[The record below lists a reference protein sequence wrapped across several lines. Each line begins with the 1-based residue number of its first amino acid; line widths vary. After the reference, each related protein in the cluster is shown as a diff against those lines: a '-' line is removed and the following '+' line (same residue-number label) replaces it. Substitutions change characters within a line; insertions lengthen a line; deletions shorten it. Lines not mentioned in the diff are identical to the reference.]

1 MSKEVLK
8 ICYFCAYIFVMF
20 ILTITI
26 YTILKQ
32 INFNEYVI
40 AFLCVVCSH
49 WLIGEVL
56 KIIKKGIKQD
66 ENT

>member
-1 MSKEVLK
+1 MNKKVLK
-8 ICYFCAYIFVMF
+8 VCCFCGYVFVMF

-32 INFNEYVI
+32 IHFNEYVI
-40 AFLCVVCSH
+40 AFLCAICSH

-56 KIIKKGIKQD
+56 KIVGGRK
-66 ENT
+66 